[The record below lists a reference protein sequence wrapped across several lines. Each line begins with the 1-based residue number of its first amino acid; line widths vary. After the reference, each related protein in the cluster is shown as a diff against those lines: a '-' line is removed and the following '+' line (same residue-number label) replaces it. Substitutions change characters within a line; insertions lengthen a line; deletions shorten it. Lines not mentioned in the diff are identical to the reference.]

1 MTTGKLVT
9 TWTRD
14 QRGLPTS
21 MTDPDGAVT
30 GYSYDEAG
38 QLALTTEPT
47 VTTETYGRTPRS
59 PPARSTWTGYDT
71 FGEVDRDQGRRRQR
85 HHLRV

>member
-1 MTTGKLVT
+1 MPCRRPRSPLYAADGSADVTTGKLAT

-30 GYSYDEAG
+30 GYSYDQAG
-38 QLALTTEPT
+38 QLAVTTEPT
-47 VTTETYGRTPRS
+47 VTTETYGDPRS
-59 PPARSTWTGYDT
+59 PRT
-71 FGEVDRDQGRRRQR
+71 R
-85 HHLRV
+85 